1 MPGPFPNPPP
11 SRARANRPAVVGT
24 LRPPRVLGLGASSL
38 LALWIAAQAATAFAQ
53 APPPHIP
60 DTQERSG
67 LLMRFTDPPGRLP
80 PDPYRDYFYGTRYA
94 DSGLVKHPN
103 WVPTQGLYGL
113 GWKAPD
119 TESVYPF
126 FRGNPGQS
134 TVSASSRPWPRP
146 LRFFQGLAQ
155 PFRPV
160 GMYYSEGSHVPIYD
174 LDPIAPG
181 PGPYP
186 YPFYFNWWKGG

>member
-1 MPGPFPNPPP
+1 MPGPIPNPPP
-11 SRARANRPAVVGT
+11 TRTRASRPRA
-24 LRPPRVLGLGASSL
+24 LGLGLPLL
-38 LALWIAAQAATAFAQ
+38 LALSTAAATARAQ
-53 APPPHIP
+53 APPPNVPEI
-60 DTQERSG
+60 QERSG
-67 LLMRFTDPPGRLP
+67 LLMRFVDVPGHVP
-80 PDPYRDYFYGTRYA
+80 PDPIRDNFYGTRYA
-94 DSGLVKHPN
+94 DSGLVRHPN
-103 WVPTQGLYGL
+103 WFKTQGLYGL
-113 GWKAPD
+113 GWKAKD

-134 TVSASSRPWPRP
+134 TVDASSRPWPRP
-146 LRFFQGLAQ
+146 LRFFQGLAH